1 MKHTVSHTLGVEMAR
16 KVVQAALDSYAQRFS
31 DYHPTTHWKNDDAAD
46 IGFTVKGMH
55 LKGTVMVAESAIDLD
70 LDVPFLLKPFKGK
83 AISVIEGE
91 IRQWIKK
98 AEKGEIK

>member
-1 MKHTVSHTLGVEMAR
+1 MKHTVSHTLGLEMAR

-31 DYHPTTHWKNDDAAD
+31 DYHPTTRWKNDDAAD

-55 LKGTVMVAESAIDLD
+55 LSGTVKVAETAIDLD

-83 AISVIEGE
+83 AISIIEGE

-98 AEKGEIK
+98 AENGEIQ

>member
-1 MKHTVSHTLGVEMAR
+1 MKHTVSHSLGLEMAR
-16 KVVQAALDSYAQRFS
+16 KVAQAALDSYARRFS
-31 DYHPTTHWKNDDAAD
+31 DYHPTTHWKNEDAAE

-55 LKGTVMVAESAIDLD
+55 LKGAVKVAASAIDLD

-91 IRQWIKK
+91 IHEWIKK
-98 AEKGEIK
+98 AERGEIK